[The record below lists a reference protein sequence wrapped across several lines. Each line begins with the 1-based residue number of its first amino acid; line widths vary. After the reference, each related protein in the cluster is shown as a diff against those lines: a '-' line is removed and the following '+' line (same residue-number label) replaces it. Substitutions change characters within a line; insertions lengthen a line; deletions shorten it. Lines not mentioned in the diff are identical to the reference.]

1 MSNHN
6 LQDPV
11 LVVDDEADIRD
22 LMEMTLMKMG
32 LRVQTAVGVE
42 DAKDKLDNEDYSLVL
57 TDMRMPDGSGLEV
70 VQYINE
76 LALDTPVAVI
86 TAFGNADQAVE
97 ALRAGAFDYLQK
109 PITLS
114 QLRSLVKSA
123 VKVSE
128 PLEGVRAP
136 VQAEPEQAEPA
147 RQVPPQKPEMIN
159 PVLSVPQRMSP
170 APRQPYSPPKRSG
183 SALTRSAGV
192 PEGLRSL
199 KERFSSGELTARIL
213 PDSGK
218 DLGGESDMPRL
229 LGMSPQM
236 IEVRHL
242 IRRLAKS
249 VVPVYIAGESGT
261 GKEQAARTI
270 HELSDRADKPFI
282 AVNCGA
288 IPENLMESEFFGY
301 KKGSF
306 TGADSDRLG
315 FFQHA
320 DGGTLFLDEVADLPL
335 PMQVKLLRAIQEKA
349 VRRIGDARETYVDVR
364 IICATHKNL
373 EHLVD
378 AGSFRQDLYYRLN
391 VVSLSMPP
399 LREMREDLGGL
410 IMHLLHKHCTG
421 NENYKL
427 SPKAQ
432 EALLHYS
439 YPGNFREL
447 ENILERAVALTVG
460 QVIQLDDLQIHTGT
474 TPQFQAGKL
483 EQQPL
488 HDTEDEVSDGLQLSG
503 GLPDFVPGKM
513 QIQDYLDQ
521 IEREII
527 EQALKQTRYNRTQA
541 AKLLGISFRSMRY
554 RMERLDIH

>member
-1 MSNHN
+1 MSK

-42 DAKDKLDNEDYSLVL
+42 DAKDKLDNNDYSLVL

-70 VQYINE
+70 VQYIDE
-76 LALDTPVAVI
+76 LMLDTPVAVI

-97 ALRAGAFDYLQK
+97 ALNAGAFDYLQK

-123 VKVSE
+123 VSVSNSTDE
-128 PLEGVRAP
+128 IAQPPTEKPSAP
-136 VQAEPEQAEPA
+136 VAAAFNKPKT
-147 RQVPPQKPEMIN
+147 PPK
-159 PVLSVPQRMSP
+159 
-170 APRQPYSPPKRSG
+170 PPKRDLSG
-183 SALTRSAGV
+183 SVSV
-192 PEGLRSL
+192 PESLRSM
-199 KERFSSGELTARIL
+199 KERFATGEIAMRANEDV
-213 PDSGK
+213 PE
-218 DLGGESDMPRL
+218 LGGEEDMPRL
-229 LGMSPQM
+229 LGSSPQM
-236 IEVRHL
+236 VEVRHL
-242 IRRLAKS
+242 IRRLARS
-249 VVPVYIAGESGT
+249 GVPVYISGESGT

-306 TGADSDRLG
+306 TGADQDRLG

-335 PMQVKLLRAIQEKA
+335 AMQVKLLRAIQEKA
-349 VRRIGDARETYVDVR
+349 VRRIGDARETFVDVR

-373 EHLVD
+373 EALVD
-378 AGSFRQDLYYRLN
+378 SGAFRQDLYYRLN
-391 VVSLSMPP
+391 VVTLHMPP
-399 LREMREDLGGL
+399 LREMREDLGAL
-410 IMHLLHKHCTG
+410 ILYLLYKHRHGTQT
-421 NENYKL
+421 YKL

-460 QVIQLDDLQIHTGT
+460 QVIQVDDLQIQNA
-474 TPQFQAGKL
+474 PQVKAERSGFSFDDIAEPDARETKL
-483 EQQPL
+483 NHSPIPPFYPP
-488 HDTEDEVSDGLQLSG
+488 T
-503 GLPDFVPGKM
+503 M

-521 IEREII
+521 VERSII
-527 EQALKQTRYNRTQA
+527 
-541 AKLLGISFRSMRY
+541 
-554 RMERLDIH
+554 

>member
-1 MSNHN
+1 MSK

-11 LVVDDEADIRD
+11 LVIDDEADIRD

-42 DAKDKLDNEDYSLVL
+42 DAKDKLDNNDYSLVL

-70 VQYINE
+70 VQYIDE
-76 LALDTPVAVI
+76 LMLDTPVAVI

-97 ALRAGAFDYLQK
+97 ALNAGAFDYLQK

-123 VKVSE
+123 VSVSNSTDE
-128 PLEGVRAP
+128 IAQPPTEKPSAP
-136 VQAEPEQAEPA
+136 VAAAFNKPKT
-147 RQVPPQKPEMIN
+147 PPK
-159 PVLSVPQRMSP
+159 
-170 APRQPYSPPKRSG
+170 PPKRDLSG
-183 SALTRSAGV
+183 SVSV
-192 PEGLRSL
+192 PESLRSM
-199 KERFSSGELTARIL
+199 KERFATGEIAMRANEDV
-213 PDSGK
+213 PE
-218 DLGGESDMPRL
+218 LGGEEDMPRL
-229 LGMSPQM
+229 LGSSPQM
-236 IEVRHL
+236 VEVRHL
-242 IRRLAKS
+242 IRRLARS
-249 VVPVYIAGESGT
+249 GVPVYISGESGT

-306 TGADSDRLG
+306 TGADQDRLG

-335 PMQVKLLRAIQEKA
+335 AMQVKLLRAIQEKA
-349 VRRIGDARETYVDVR
+349 VRRIGDARETFVDVR

-373 EHLVD
+373 EALVESG
-378 AGSFRQDLYYRLN
+378 AFRQDLYYRLN
-391 VVSLSMPP
+391 VVTLHMPP

-410 IMHLLHKHCTG
+410 ILRLLNKYRDG
-421 NENYKL
+421 VPGGYKL

-432 EALLHYS
+432 EALLSYS

-447 ENILERAVALTVG
+447 ENILERAIALTIG
-460 QVIQLDDLQIHTGT
+460 NIIQVDDLQLTAGNGPRLSDLPT
-474 TPQFQAGKL
+474 RSPAEPQAEAVVETAADDAAELPPMNFDDLPQFM
-483 EQQPL
+483 
-488 HDTEDEVSDGLQLSG
+488 
-503 GLPDFVPGKM
+503 PGRT
-513 QIQDYLDQ
+513 QIQEYLDLL
-521 IEREII
+521 ERSII
-527 EQALKQTRYNRTQA
+527 EQALQITRYNRTQA

-554 RMERLDIH
+554 RMERLSIE